1 MASWV
6 RWGFAGFAMAPGGA
20 SSPASG
26 VLSPEGVYSLHNLA
40 QKKRGDLEV
49 LTKAGIRTGRPC
61 REIGGEDRRW
71 RSSELA
77 EKAEA
82 VRPRAS
88 GVCGSTRE
96 DPVMVQRGVRM
107 AGTSTGTR
115 IKGGGATYRRRRAS
129 YARRNGRTATLD
141 LCGGGGVAG

>member
-1 MASWV
+1 MRADL
-6 RWGFAGFAMAPGGA
+6 GAGNSPACDVPAPG
-20 SSPASG
+20 
-26 VLSPEGVYSLHNLA
+26 VVYSFHNLA
-40 QKKRGDLEV
+40 QKKREDLEV

-88 GVCGSTRE
+88 GVCGSTRK
-96 DPVMVQRGVRM
+96 DPVMVQRGSGWPELQR
-107 AGTSTGTR
+107 
-115 IKGGGATYRRRRAS
+115 
-129 YARRNGRTATLD
+129 GR
-141 LCGGGGVAG
+141 G